1 MGVREHRQRRL
12 ADKIVIVLG
21 DPETHKTEN
30 YNINTHATIALFYAN
45 ICIMNV
51 RIYPY
56 LIDLGFMT
64 LEVRVQHCCLKQNVR
79 HKIVMQ
85 CGCIAGASWGASL
98 VHHGCIRHHGAS

>member
-30 YNINTHATIALFYAN
+30 YNIDTHATIALFYAN
-45 ICIMNV
+45 IYIMNI

-56 LIDLGFMT
+56 YYYYYYPRGTRSTT
-64 LEVRVQHCCLKQNVR
+64 LLLKA
-79 HKIVMQ
+79 K
-85 CGCIAGASWGASL
+85 C
-98 VHHGCIRHHGAS
+98 